1 VQANIKDKDG
11 KAVSLSEFFGN
22 KTVVVFGVPGAF
34 TPVCTSKHVP
44 SYVDHA
50 EKLKSKGV
58 DTIACVSVNDPFVM
72 KAWAQSLGSK
82 DVVMLADWDASFSK
96 AVGMDVDLSG
106 ASLGKRSKR
115 YSLLVKDGVIVQE
128 NVEKSPAE
136 FEVTG
141 ADNILKQLDKK

>member
-1 VQANIKDKDG
+1 M
-11 KAVSLSEFFGN
+11 
-22 KTVVVFGVPGAF
+22 
-34 TPVCTSKHVP
+34 
-44 SYVDHA
+44 DHA

-136 FEVTG
+136 YVFFAFRCSTYPPYHSYRTG
-141 ADNILKQLDKK
+141 LRLLVLTTS